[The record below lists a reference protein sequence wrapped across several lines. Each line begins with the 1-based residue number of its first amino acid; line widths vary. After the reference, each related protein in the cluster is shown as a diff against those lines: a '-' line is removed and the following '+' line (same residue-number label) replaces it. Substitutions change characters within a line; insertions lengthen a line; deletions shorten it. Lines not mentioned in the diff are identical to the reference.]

1 VFLPVRL
8 HKDFYYKSFMANT
21 PAPGIPLDQVLP
33 SSPKMPI
40 NEIEVLKAKTAS
52 QSDSSKKAKD

>member
-1 VFLPVRL
+1 
-8 HKDFYYKSFMANT
+8 MANT